1 MLENVGSSCGV
12 GPASEESDSS
22 QAALASVITNATPNS
37 PKRNLIDSAVYRNGK
52 GLHSPVMRHLVRLP
66 KAYQRRHANWKTSP
80 RCASIPHGWRF
91 LAAIFSRL
99 QVMAWR

>member
-22 QAALASVITNATPNS
+22 QATLASVITNATPGNA
-37 PKRNLIDSAVYRNGK
+37 KRNLIDSAVYRTDM
-52 GLHSPVMRHLVRLP
+52 GLHSPVMCHPVRLP
-66 KAYQRRHANWKTSP
+66 KAYQRRQANWKTST

-91 LAAIFSRL
+91 LAGIFSRL
-99 QVMAWR
+99 PGTAWR